1 MRYLRMMTNALGG
14 GILVATYL
22 AVLVLQLN
30 PHVPVVST
38 TAGRWFGALLALYG
52 PYLTALLFVL
62 MLLVEAV
69 ASRPLRPAWV
79 SVRVFAWIGAVIA
92 SAAAAITWANLHG
105 LNAELSEAAAERMR
119 QGAMA
124 TTAFAAALV
133 GIAVLRYSS
142 GRRGTRAAAWLLV
155 AAVCLSVAVPLW
167 IRGPGELPVPAAH
180 RQSQARP
187 VAFAP
192 RVRVILIDGA
202 ARGFVLQR
210 VAAGQL
216 PNFGKLLDRGAVI
229 ELATLR
235 PTQAEPIWTAAATGK
250 YPPKNGI
257 RSEFLYRVP
266 GDDAEPVNL
275 LPDYC
280 FTQALLYQGFVRAE
294 ALTAE
299 AARARPLWSIL
310 ADYGVP
316 AGIVNWPL
324 SSPARAELGY
334 LISDRFDDTA
344 SSPLRTRLTGAGDP
358 TTAADIAREAF
369 DRWQALPAYETIPGA
384 TAEDPPPPGLRRARW
399 DRAFAEAA
407 QVLETSFAPRFTAIR
422 FEGVDELGH
431 AYLREAEPELFG
443 NVRRG
448 DPQRS
453 VLDRY
458 YAYLD
463 SEIDRA
469 ITQTEPGDLLIV
481 MSGYGM
487 GRNPL
492 AKRAL
497 ARLLG
502 EGDTPGTH
510 EDAPDGFLIA
520 YGTNVAPGEYRRG
533 SIVDLA
539 PTVLYYLGLPVGRD
553 MDGFARTDL
562 FRGAY
567 TRDHPVTYIATHE
580 R

>member
-1 MRYLRMMTNALGG
+1 MLTNALGG

-30 PHVPVVST
+30 PHVPVVSL
-38 TAGRWFGALLALYG
+38 TAARWFGALLALYG

-69 ASRPLRPAWV
+69 ASRPLHPAWV
-79 SVRVFAWIGAVIA
+79 SVRVLAWLGAVGAA
-92 SAAAAITWANLHG
+92 SAAVVTWANLHG
-105 LNAELSEAAAERMR
+105 LSAELSEAAAERMR
-119 QGAMA
+119 QGAIA
-124 TTAFAAALV
+124 TTTFAAILV
-133 GIAVLRYSS
+133 ITAVLRYSV
-142 GRRGTRAAAWLLV
+142 GRRGTRTAAWLLV
-155 AAVCLSVAVPLW
+155 ASVVFSVAVPLW

-187 VAFAP
+187 VGFAP
-192 RVRVILIDGA
+192 RVRLILIDGA
-202 ARGFVLQR
+202 SRGFILQR

-216 PNFGKLLDRGAVI
+216 PNFGKLLDRGAMI
-229 ELATLR
+229 GLATLR
-235 PTQAEPIWTAAATGK
+235 PTQAEPVWTAASTGK

-266 GDDAEPVNL
+266 GDEAEPVNL

-294 ALTAE
+294 SLTAE
-299 AARARPLWSIL
+299 AARARPVWSIL
-310 ADYGVP
+310 ADYGVTS
-316 AGIVNWPL
+316 GVVNWPL
-324 SSPARAELGY
+324 STPAKADLGY
-334 LISDRFDDTA
+334 LISDSFDDTV
-344 SSPLRTRLTGAGDP
+344 SSPLRSRLPRAGDP
-358 TTAADIAREAF
+358 TTAVDIAREAF
-369 DRWQALPAYETIPGA
+369 DRWQARPAAETIPGA
-384 TAEDPPPPGLRRARW
+384 TAADPPLAGVRRARW
-399 DRAFAEAA
+399 DRAYAEAA
-407 QVLETSFAPRFTAIR
+407 ANLENWFAPRFTALR

-443 NVRRG
+443 DVRRG

-453 VLDRY
+453 PLDRY

-469 ITQTEPGDLLIV
+469 ITLTGPSDLLLV
-481 MSGYGM
+481 VSGYGM
-487 GRNPL
+487 GRSPL
-492 AKRAL
+492 VKRVL

-510 EDAPDGFLIA
+510 EDAPDGFLLA
-520 YGTNVAPGEYRRG
+520 YGANVSPGDYGRG

-562 FRGAY
+562 FRGSY
-567 TRDHPVTYIATHE
+567 TRDHPVSYIATHE